1 MRTIIHAALLAVP
14 AAALLA
20 ACGGS
25 DDAATP
31 IAPVAT
37 TTTVSGSAVKGPV
50 NGATVRAKKPDGT
63 ACGTATTN
71 AQGTYSLETTCTGD
85 LIIEVSGGT

>member
-31 IAPVAT
+31 IAP
-37 TTTVSGSAVKGPV
+37 
-50 NGATVRAKKPDGT
+50 
-63 ACGTATTN
+63 TN
-71 AQGTYSLETTCTGD
+71 QRCLCREVET
-85 LIIEVSGGT
+85 ES